1 MFKIQNL
8 INRSRQF
15 FNKTN
20 VPGSILRNTPKLST
34 RLQYFSNFFVV
45 LPTTCLFGINL
56 LKWNRANIDTIDS
69 VIPIVL
75 QTSGA
80 EAKKENVSELI
91 ALITTKM
98 REGNLEEAKSCIDE
112 AICIS
117 EQNNFVEFLPQLYHF
132 LVLATIREGKNL
144 LAEEI
149 LVRSIEKLTEL
160 GYKETSNEIVRLQ
173 LILARLY
180 QLRGDSAMAGLGFV
194 NCITIQESKFNA
206 DGVTDDVTTG
216 LYLSLLFWY
225 GLFLNDKGELFDSKR
240 YMEKALTLSRSM
252 PNNSERTIF
261 ILHNLAEL
269 SFRLTEFDEAIKYLV
284 EGIRLCLLH
293 LSLDAALPVFM
304 VKLGLMYLIKG
315 MDEKAEYWCSIAYAF
330 AKSSYNACAEDEASL
345 CLNYLK
351 NRKSKN
357 KRV

>member
-8 INRSRQF
+8 INRSRQL
-15 FNKTN
+15 FNKTK
-20 VPGSILRNTPKLST
+20 VPGPILSTPKLSS
-34 RLQYFSNFFVV
+34 RVRSFPKFFVV
-45 LPTTCLFGINL
+45 LPVPCLFGINL
-56 LKWNRANIDTIDS
+56 LTWNRSQFDTIDS
-69 VIPIVL
+69 IIPVVL

-91 ALITTKM
+91 ALITTNM
-98 REGNLEEAKSCIDE
+98 REGNLEEAKTCIDE

-117 EQNNFVEFLPQLYHF
+117 EQNNFVEFLPQLYDF
-132 LVLATIREGKNL
+132 LALVTIREGKNL

-173 LILARLY
+173 SILARLY

-206 DGVTDDVTTG
+206 DGVTDDVTTA
-216 LYLSLLFWY
+216 LYFNLLFWY
-225 GLFLNDKGELFDSKR
+225 GLFLSDKGELIDSKS
-240 YMEKALTLSRSM
+240 YMEKALKLSRSM

-269 SFRLTEFDEAIKYLV
+269 SFRLTDFDEAIKYLV

-304 VKLGLMYLIKG
+304 VKLGLMYLLKG
-315 MDEKAEYWCSIAYAF
+315 MDETAEYWCSIAHAF
-330 AKSSYNACAEDEASL
+330 AKSSDNVCAEDEASI

-351 NRKSKN
+351 NRKSKD